1 MYYGSGA
8 GGKEYDY
15 LRTQAC
21 IFILCIFILSI
32 LMPSVAQDTHLHTYI
47 LWYI

>member
-1 MYYGSGA
+1 M
-8 GGKEYDY
+8 GKEYGH

-32 LMPSVAQDTHLHTYI
+32 LIPSVAQDTHLHTYT
-47 LWYI
+47 LWYL